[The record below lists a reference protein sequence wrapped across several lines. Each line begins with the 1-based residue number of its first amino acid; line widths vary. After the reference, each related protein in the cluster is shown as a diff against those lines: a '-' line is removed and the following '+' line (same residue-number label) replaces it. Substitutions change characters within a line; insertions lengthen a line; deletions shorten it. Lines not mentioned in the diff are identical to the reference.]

1 LSWRVEPLWKGDVG
15 YIIGGGTSLLEQNLE
30 LLKDRNV
37 IAINSSYVAVPWAQY
52 VVFAD
57 MRWFLHH
64 RKALMNFG
72 GKIISC
78 STSATGPPQIL
89 TMIRKTTPGLATDT
103 HTLMVKNTTLTAAMN
118 LAVHLGVAKIVLLG
132 IDQKA
137 GPDGK
142 IHHHPPHPWKP
153 TADCW
158 RRQQTDL
165 PKAAEDL
172 TQMNIE
178 CVNASPGSALTL
190 WPIVRLEDHVA
201 AADPIASIAGVA

>member
-1 LSWRVEPLWKGDVG
+1 
-15 YIIGGGTSLLEQNLE
+15 
-30 LLKDRNV
+30 
-37 IAINSSYVAVPWAQY
+37 
-52 VVFAD
+52 
-57 MRWFLHH
+57 
-64 RKALMNFG
+64 
-72 GKIISC
+72 
-78 STSATGPPQIL
+78 
-89 TMIRKTTPGLATDT
+89 
-103 HTLMVKNTTLTAAMN
+103 MVKNTTLTAAMN

-165 PKAAEDL
+165 PKVAEDL
-172 TQMNIE
+172 TLLNIE
-178 CVNASPGSALTL
+178 CVNASPGSALTI

-201 AADPIASIAGVA
+201 AADPIAAIARVA

>member
-1 LSWRVEPLWKGDVG
+1 LNWRIEPAWKGEVG
-15 YIIGGGTSLLEQNLE
+15 YIVGGGTSLLEQNLE
-30 LLKDRNV
+30 LIRDKKV
-37 IAINSSYVAVPWAQY
+37 IAINSSYIAVPWAQY

-64 RKALMNFG
+64 RKALMNFT
-72 GKIISC
+72 GKIVSC
-78 STSATGPPQIL
+78 SSAASGPPPVL
-89 TMIRKTTPGLATDT
+89 NVIRKTSPGLATDT
-103 HTLMVKNTTLTAAMN
+103 HTLMCKNTTLTAAVN

-132 IDQKA
+132 IDQKP

-142 IHHHPPHPWKP
+142 IHHHPPHPWKV

-172 TQMNIE
+172 TALNIE
-178 CVNASPGSALTL
+178 CVNASPGSALTI
-190 WPIVRLEDHVA
+190 WPIVRLEDHVTA
-201 AADPIASIAGVA
+201 AAPIEAVARVA

>member
-1 LSWRVEPLWKGDVG
+1 LNWRIEPLWKGEVG
-15 YIIGGGTSLLEQNLE
+15 YIVGGGTSLLEQNLE
-30 LLKDRNV
+30 LIKDRNV
-37 IAINSSYVAVPWAQY
+37 IAINSSYLAVPWAQY

-64 RKALMNFG
+64 RKALMNFS
-72 GKIISC
+72 GKIVSC

-103 HTLMVKNTTLTAAMN
+103 RTLMVKNTTLTAAMN

-165 PKAAEDL
+165 PKVAEDL
-172 TQMNIE
+172 TALNIE
-178 CVNASPGSALTL
+178 CVNASPGSALTI

-201 AADPIASIAGVA
+201 AADPIAPVARVA